1 MKNLVCIALFTMAA
15 LGFTACGSAQSD
27 EEQKALDS
35 LTTEIEKATNDID
48 KALDTIAVSMDT
60 SVTTQTPD

>member
-1 MKNLVCIALFTMAA
+1 MKNLVCIALFSLAV
-15 LGFTACGSAQSD
+15 LGFTACGSSQSD
-27 EEQKALDS
+27 EEKKALDS

-60 SVTTQTPD
+60 TVTTQTPE